1 MPFVFQRDDKST
13 ERAVRR
19 IAAERLETS
28 RLLLDDTAL
37 DRAMLVHEL
46 RKNVKKL
53 RALLRLVRPRFKGF
67 ARENAA
73 LRDAARLISDL
84 RDADVIGASLD
95 RVATGSGLAPDLV
108 AGLRVRLAPA
118 AASAFSPEGR
128 LDVHREAIAAVEARV
143 KDWKIGGKGFD
154 ALAEGLERSWDD
166 ARTRMRAALADPTGE
181 ALHEWRKRVKDHWY
195 QTRMLAPI
203 WPEMMQAHIA
213 AADTLGATLGEARDL
228 AFLHEALTGS
238 AFAGDEAAVTLARIA
253 ANEERKLLQQA
264 GSLGTRFFA
273 EPATGLSRR
282 WRGWWDIWASG
293 GN

>member
-1 MPFVFQRDDKST
+1 MTFAFQRDDRST
-13 ERAVRR
+13 EKAVRR

-84 RDADVIGASLD
+84 RDADVIAASLD
-95 RVATGSGLAPDLV
+95 RVAEGSGLAPDLV
-108 AGLRVRLAPA
+108 AGIRARLAPA
-118 AASAFSPEGR
+118 AASAVSPEDR
-128 LDVHREAIAAVEARV
+128 LNAHREAIAAVEARV
-143 KDWKIGGKGFD
+143 KDWKIGGKDFD
-154 ALAEGLERSWDD
+154 ALADGLERSWNE
-166 ARTRMRAALADPTGE
+166 ARAAMRAALADPTGE
-181 ALHEWRKRVKDHWY
+181 ALHKWRKRVKDHWY
-195 QTRMLAPI
+195 QTRMLTPI
-203 WPEMMQAHIA
+203 WPEMMRAHAA

-228 AFLHEALTGS
+228 AFLCGALTGS
-238 AFAGDEAAVTLARIA
+238 AFVGAEAAAALARIA
-253 ANEERKLLQQA
+253 ADEERKLLQQA
-264 GSLGTRFFA
+264 GSLGARFFA

-282 WRGWWDIWASG
+282 WRGWWDIWASD